1 MKLITYCILGALI
14 GVLTAYLRPF
24 SPNTFWSLSDIVNCG
39 GFWFTSVCV
48 IIYLSRDWLHAGTHV
63 LLYLLFM
70 NLSYYLSLFF
80 TIGIFYPNQLIFW
93 SFISILCYFGAQL
106 VFIGKLDIKYS
117 ALINALYL
125 SGLLL
130 ETLSLMPLFIR
141 SQTHFLQLAFDLFS
155 LIFLYFMYNQTPQK
169 KRDSALIT
177 FIIVMSFKCSLL
189 LINQLPLGI

>member
-1 MKLITYCILGALI
+1 MKLITYCSSGALI
-14 GVLTAYLRPF
+14 GFLTAYLRPF
-24 SPNTFWSLSDIVNCG
+24 SPNTFWSLSDIVNCR
-39 GFWFTSVCV
+39 GFWITSVFV
-48 IIYLSRDWLHAGTHV
+48 IIYLSKGRLQARIHV

-70 NLSYYLSLFF
+70 GLSYYPSLFL
-80 TIGIFYPNQLIFW
+80 G
-93 SFISILCYFGAQL
+93 SFINILCYFGAQL
-106 VFIGKLDIKYS
+106 VFIGKLDTNYS
-117 ALINALYL
+117 ALINVLSL

-130 ETLSLMPLFIR
+130 KTLSLIP